1 MDHLGQIRQVAGLGV
16 TLVTNTTKY
25 LSSLPHPIEVVEE
38 LTAVIAITSNLLI
51 SLNSTLLRFPTL
63 SALLSPKDSFIGPL
77 CEDVKKAFKELEERV
92 AEAKGLR
99 VFKPNDVGLVRLPR
113 NAWCLVMKGEHNAAS
128 LRSRLYVEKYRV
140 RVFIDTVC
148 WVGLNGKERLSEE
161 EKGELKV
168 LRDML
173 PLIAERLVGVQKDY
187 VTRLKAP
194 MDGEEKEVVSVEE
207 KRKKPVVTPV
217 EENMGVVKAFRT
229 PEPSLPKMTPGG
241 KLSIRSSASTDSGFR
256 LFFVFKIGLLPL
268 SNLYWTDFKA
278 V

>member
-1 MDHLGQIRQVAGLGV
+1 
-16 TLVTNTTKY
+16 
-25 LSSLPHPIEVVEE
+25 
-38 LTAVIAITSNLLI
+38 
-51 SLNSTLLRFPTL
+51 
-63 SALLSPKDSFIGPL
+63 
-77 CEDVKKAFKELEERV
+77 
-92 AEAKGLR
+92 
-99 VFKPNDVGLVRLPR
+99 
-113 NAWCLVMKGEHNAAS
+113 
-128 LRSRLYVEKYRV
+128 
-140 RVFIDTVC
+140 
-148 WVGLNGKERLSEE
+148 
-161 EKGELKV
+161 
-168 LRDML
+168 
-173 PLIAERLVGVQKDY
+173 
-187 VTRLKAP
+187 